1 MFLCSENILG
11 ILQGRKQMILQFELV
26 IIEFIIKE
34 GGVNY

>member
-1 MFLCSENILG
+1 MLKNNLG

-26 IIEFIIKE
+26 IIEIIILK

>member
-1 MFLCSENILG
+1 MLKNTRG

-26 IIEFIIKE
+26 IIEIIMLK